1 MNSLFLLSSGMDEK
15 IAESTTA
22 LIAGMGTVFAI
33 LILISVVISL
43 FKYMKKTDKP
53 SNRSDIQMKA
63 VIESN
68 RQKHTGSSSREEADL
83 ELLAVLTA
91 AICASLNTTSD
102 QLRVKSYR
110 RISSRQTNR

>member
-1 MNSLFLLSSGMDEK
+1 MNFFFLLNGRMDDK

-22 LIAGMGTVFAI
+22 LIAGMGTVFVI
-33 LILISVVISL
+33 LVLISLVISL
-43 FKYMKKTDKP
+43 FKFMNRTDKP

-68 RQKHTGSSSREEADL
+68 LQKNNTVESDVQDDL

-110 RISSRQTNR
+110 RITSRQTNS